1 MKEEL
6 FDELLESAHEGGV
19 ILRAEKSP
27 SRKFTFV
34 SMNNGESVS
43 HGQGTTR
50 QMLKLWVITDK
61 QRKNDE

>member
-6 FDELLESAHEGGV
+6 FDELLESAYEGGV

-43 HGQGTTR
+43 NGQVTRRKMLRLWITTDER
-50 QMLKLWVITDK
+50 
-61 QRKNDE
+61 RK